1 MSADRDRELRE
12 ELDAHLRMA
21 IAEHM
26 ARGQTRDVAEREA
39 RRELGNLTHI
49 AEVTR
54 EQWRAPWAISL
65 ERLVQDLRYGA
76 RTLRRTPSFT
86 IAAALTLALAIGANS
101 AVFAVVHRVLLRPLP
116 FPQSDRLFAVSYL
129 PTDLPFELPPG
140 LADSHWLAYRERQRS
155 FEHVTA
161 YQRFASALSG
171 AGDAVRVIGARVDA
185 QFFATLRTPP
195 ALGRSFDED
204 ETRRDEH
211 VVLLSDHL
219 WRERFAAD
227 ANIVG
232 RPISLDGVL
241 YTVIGVMPPGFGH
254 PSQSEL
260 WIPLNV
266 QIDRHNSFIL
276 NVLGRLR
283 DDATPQG
290 AGAEL
295 SGIMS
300 TIPRDSRERGR
311 NVAALRP
318 LKDVITGTVAKSL
331 VVFSCAVAFVLLI
344 ACVNVANL
352 LLIRAAAR
360 RREMAVRAAL
370 GASRGRIA
378 RQLLTES
385 LLIGV
390 LGGVAGT
397 LVALIGVRA
406 LIAIA
411 PQGRIPRLEEVH
423 LDPWVLAFTVVVSL
437 LTGIGFGVLPAL
449 ASARRSPQEAMAHSA
464 RVVGGAQARL
474 RSVLVAAEVALA
486 LVLLTGAGLMI
497 KSFVR
502 MRSVD
507 KGYDGSRVMTMAVD
521 LPALRY
527 PDLQRQRA
535 FHTAVLQ
542 ELARLPGVRGTG
554 AVSFRPMGQVG
565 MMGNFAVEG
574 STPFP
579 KGYSVDK
586 MLVSPGY
593 FATMGV
599 RLVNGRDFATTDDS
613 NAPAAVIVSETVA
626 RKLWPGMDPIGKR
639 VSMDSDAPK
648 ADSWLTVIGVVGD
661 VVQERSM
668 EKRSSMYFP
677 YPQSTLGFLLGHMTY
692 VVRSELGANVA
703 PAMRTVLRT
712 VDPRVPAQQLMS
724 MDDALMEVAAEP
736 VFQTRVLSVFATLA
750 LLLAAIGTYG
760 VLAYDVTERSREI
773 ALRMALGATPG
784 AVVRMVLRR
793 TGTLALAGAA
803 AGVLGSIAVT
813 GVLSKSLYDV
823 RPTDPSTMAAV
834 VVAILAVALV
844 AGFAPAR
851 RAGRVDMMASLP
863 RD

>member
-21 IAEHM
+21 IAERM
-26 ARGQTRDVAEREA
+26 GRGQTREVAEREA
-39 RRELGNLTHI
+39 RRELGNITHI

-65 ERLVQDLRYGA
+65 ERLAQDLRYGA
-76 RTLRRTPSFT
+76 RALRRTPSFT
-86 IAAALTLALAIGANS
+86 VAAVLTLALAIGANS

-116 FPQSDRLFAVSYL
+116 FPESDRLLAVSYL
-129 PTDLPFELPPG
+129 PNDLPFELPPG
-140 LADSHWLAYRERQRS
+140 LADSHWLVYRERQRS

-161 YQRFASALSG
+161 YQRFAAALSG
-171 AGDAVRVIGARVDA
+171 AGDAARLTGARVDA
-185 QFFATLRTPP
+185 QFFSTLRTPP
-195 ALGRSFDED
+195 ALGRSFSED

-211 VVLLSDHL
+211 VVVLSDHL
-219 WRERFAAD
+219 WRERFGND
-227 ANIVG
+227 ASVIG
-232 RPISLDGVL
+232 RQISLDDVL

-254 PSQSEL
+254 PMQSDV
-260 WIPLNV
+260 WAPLNV
-266 QIDRHNSFIL
+266 QLDRHNSFIL
-276 NVLGRLR
+276 SVVGRLR
-283 DDATPQG
+283 AGSTAEG
-290 AGAEL
+290 ARAEL
-295 SGIMS
+295 SGIMA
-300 TIPRDSRERGR
+300 TVPRDSRDKDH
-311 NVAALRP
+311 NIAVVRP
-318 LKDVITGTVAKSL
+318 LKNVITGAVAKSL

-352 LLIRAAAR
+352 LLIRAATR
-360 RREMAVRAAL
+360 RREMAVRVAL
-370 GASRGRIA
+370 GASRGRIT

-385 LLIGV
+385 LLVGA
-390 LGGVAGT
+390 LGGTAGIF
-397 LVALIGVRA
+397 VALLGIRT

-411 PQGRIPRLEEVH
+411 PEGRIPRLDEVH
-423 LDPWVLAFTVVVSL
+423 LDPWVLSFTIGVSL
-437 LTGIGFGVLPAL
+437 LTGVGFGMLPAL
-449 ASARRSPQEAMAHSA
+449 DSARRSPQEAMAHGA

-474 RSVLVAAEVALA
+474 RSALVAAEVALA

-497 KSFVR
+497 KSFAR

-507 KGYDGSRVMTMAVD
+507 KGYDGGRVMTMVVD

-527 PDLQRQRA
+527 PDVQRQRA
-535 FHTAVLQ
+535 FHTAILQ

-574 STPFP
+574 ATPFP

-599 RLVNGRDFATTDDS
+599 RLVNGRDFAPSDAS
-613 NAPAAVIVSETVA
+613 NAPAVVIVSENVA
-626 RKLWPGMDPIGKR
+626 RKLWPGADPIGKR
-639 VSMDSDAPK
+639 VSMDDRPTA
-648 ADSWLTVIGVVGD
+648 ASWLTVIGVVGD

-668 EKRSSMYFP
+668 EKRSTMYFP
-677 YPQSTLGFLLGHMTY
+677 YLQSNWTFLLGHMTY

-703 PAMRTVLRT
+703 PAMRTALRT
-712 VDPRVPAQQLMS
+712 VDVAVPAQQLMS

-736 VFQTRVLSVFATLA
+736 VFQTRVLSVFAALA

-823 RPTDPSTMAAV
+823 RPTDPATMAAV
-834 VVAILAVALV
+834 VVAILAVALL

-851 RAGRVDMMASLP
+851 RAGRVDVMASLP